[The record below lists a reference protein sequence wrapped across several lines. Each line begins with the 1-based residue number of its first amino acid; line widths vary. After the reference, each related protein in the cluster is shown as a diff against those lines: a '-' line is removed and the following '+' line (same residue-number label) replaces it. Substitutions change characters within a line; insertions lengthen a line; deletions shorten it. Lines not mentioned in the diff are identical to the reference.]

1 MARSKSYIVGF
12 WDRFDRLCMERNIS
26 KSELARRVGC
36 ERKSL
41 YSCSGAT
48 PQPLILAKICVQ
60 LNVSADYL
68 LGIKTK
74 YEPLNRSIV

>member
-1 MARSKSYIVGF
+1 MARRKSLVYGF
-12 WDRFDRLCMERNIS
+12 WDRFDKVCADKGYN
-26 KSELARRVGC
+26 KCELARRVGC
-36 ERKSL
+36 DRKSL

-48 PQPLILAKICVQ
+48 PNPLILARICVQ

-74 YEPLNRSIV
+74 YEPLNRSIE